1 MRMNMKPADLTPEEI
16 ALVLKNRGQAPPPAD
31 DPEPEGPAP
40 EFTSDQ
46 VAVLLCIDALKTA
59 RELYV
64 PQNCL
69 IQARIAQAQDLLL
82 VLTGLAA
89 PAPAEE
95 VEEEPPADGAEPPES
110 PDSYTVG

>member
-1 MRMNMKPADLTPEEI
+1 MKTPDLTPEEI

-69 IQARIAQAQDLLL
+69 IQARLAQAQDLLL

-95 VEEEPPADGAEPPES
+95 GEGPDPEAADDGAESPES